1 MKKRMFYT
9 IFILLFILCSAF
21 VVFASMGSQSYKI
34 PTSVLSSGGA
44 VMSSASFQ
52 MESTLGQPSPLMN
65 SENPPTSDNYRLS
78 PGFWYT
84 IDITDNGPC
93 FISIL

>member
-9 IFILLFILCSAF
+9 IFILLFILCPTF
-21 VVFASMGSQSYKI
+21 VVFASMTSQSYKI
-34 PTSVLSSGGA
+34 PTSVLSSGGN
-44 VMSSASFQ
+44 VMSSTSFQ
-52 MESTLGQPSPLMN
+52 LESTLGQPSPLMDPDDTPI
-65 SENPPTSDNYRLS
+65 SENYRLF

-84 IDITDNGPC
+84 IDITDNGDC